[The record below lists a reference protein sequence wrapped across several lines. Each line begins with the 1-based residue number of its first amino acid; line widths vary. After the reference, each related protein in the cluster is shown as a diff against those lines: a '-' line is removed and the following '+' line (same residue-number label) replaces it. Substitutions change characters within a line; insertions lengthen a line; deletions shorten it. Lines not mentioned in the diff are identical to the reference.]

1 MLAEILNFQG
11 AKSPLG
17 MGSFSKD
24 FIIQEETVKVII
36 MAGGKGTRI
45 SSVANDI
52 PKPMIRINNK
62 PILEYEIEML
72 REQGYTDILL
82 IIGHLGHIIKD
93 YFKDGSD
100 WGVKISYFIEEEPL
114 GTAGALYYL
123 KKELTEDFFLLNGDV
138 IMDLD
143 LNRMKQY
150 HQRHD
155 GEITSLR

>member
-1 MLAEILNFQG
+1 M
-11 AKSPLG
+11 
-17 MGSFSKD
+17 
-24 FIIQEETVKVII
+24 KVII

-100 WGVKISYFIEEEPL
+100 FY
-114 GTAGALYYL
+114 
-123 KKELTEDFFLLNGDV
+123 KENLQSHHFVNSDNLVYTVFG
-138 IMDLD
+138 
-143 LNRMKQY
+143 
-150 HQRHD
+150 
-155 GEITSLR
+155 